1 MEGLSEKGREFLPCI
16 DYFFTVRLVYHVV
29 LLPSGCVHFYIYFF
43 ACIWIFSSVLFP
55 LHFCNGLF
63 LTYADLYVY
72 NIYSHVSI
80 MLSPTCYSITVT
92 CCLQQAGHSVTRV
105 LRIFGTQQDHRT
117 KNGHM
122 ADLTVFWLPLLLSH
136 LTVLV
141 ISLMYSTTGQMA
153 Q

>member
-29 LLPSGCVHFYIYFF
+29 LLPSGCVHFLYIFF

-72 NIYSHVSI
+72 IYSHVSI
-80 MLSPTCYSITVT
+80 MLSPT
-92 CCLQQAGHSVTRV
+92 GHSVTRV
-105 LRIFGTQQDHRT
+105 LRIFGAQQDHRT

-136 LTVLV
+136 VTVLV
-141 ISLMYSTTGQMA
+141 ISLMYSTTAQMA